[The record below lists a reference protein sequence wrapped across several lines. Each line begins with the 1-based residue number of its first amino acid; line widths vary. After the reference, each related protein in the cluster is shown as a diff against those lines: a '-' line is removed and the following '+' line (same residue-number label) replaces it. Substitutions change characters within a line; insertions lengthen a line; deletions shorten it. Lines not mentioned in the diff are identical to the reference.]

1 MCTTFCPRVPISRRS
16 SIISSSPMA
25 EVEWARDLGLA
36 LEREPDLRR
45 DAFLKLLDDL
55 LEPLWW
61 LELSSPV
68 ETSD

>member
-1 MCTTFCPRVPISRRS
+1 
-16 SIISSSPMA
+16 MA